1 MESRAFQ
8 PETPS
13 PAVAEAVMQALRRIS
28 RAIELHSH
36 SLASRY
42 GLTVPQLAVLKELG
56 TADGRSIGELTRA
69 VHLSQAT
76 VTGILDRLQRRGLI
90 QRRRGEADKRK
101 VHVWLTEA
109 GREALRRSPP
119 LLHENFLEAFG
130 RLQDWEQTQILS
142 ALQRVVAMMEAET
155 IEAAPILTP
164 GPMDVTPEETRSYLG
179 ETSAAPAPAGSEP
192 DEATP

>member
-1 MESRAFQ
+1 MASGATEQRNASL
-8 PETPS
+8 
-13 PAVAEAVMQALRRIS
+13 AVAEAVMQALRRIS

-56 TADGRSIGELTRA
+56 AAGGRSVGELTRA

-90 QRRRGEADKRK
+90 ERRRGEADKRK
-101 VHVWLTEA
+101 VHVWLTPA
-109 GREALRRSPP
+109 GRRALDRSPP

-130 RLQDWEQTQILS
+130 RLKDWQQTQILS
-142 ALQRVVAMMEAET
+142 SLQRVVAMMEAET
-155 IEAAPILTP
+155 IQAAPLLTP
-164 GPMDVTPEETRSYLG
+164 GPMNRTPEETQSFL
-179 ETSAAPAPAGSEP
+179 EEASAATGS
-192 DEATP
+192 DGSDADTP